1 MILREIT
8 IGRDRNSDIYLD
20 ARCMYASKH
29 HAVIYLDGNKLM
41 YKDTS
46 SNGTLI
52 NNVSVRHRA
61 VPIRR
66 GDIIML
72 AGKYQLNWNQIDA
85 LVRRGENYEPPVI
98 VPKNATVGMVDNV
111 LVQQPVMVDTSKW
124 NWGAFGLY
132 PIWGFFNGCW
142 WAFFVSLFFWWTFP
156 IPNIIFGVYGS
167 RWAWENRHW
176 GSPQD
181 FQQMQSSWG
190 IWGII
195 VTVLNVLAWFWWIFV
210 YLAIIMI

>member
-1 MILREIT
+1 MMLRKIT
-8 IGRDRNSDIYLD
+8 VGRERDCDIFLD
-20 ARCMYASKH
+20 ASCIYASKY
-29 HAVIYLDGNKLM
+29 HALIYFDGDRLM

-46 SNGTLI
+46 TNGTLI
-52 NNVSVRHRA
+52 NNVSVKHRS

-66 GDIIML
+66 GDVIML

-85 LVRRGENYEPPVI
+85 IIRKNEIVENPLPVA
-98 VPKNATVGMVDNV
+98 PKTETVGMATTEQPPMQVDV
-111 LVQQPVMVDTSKW
+111 SKW

-156 IPNIIFGVYGS
+156 IPNIVFGVYGS
-167 RWAWENRHW
+167 RWAWENRSW
-176 GSPQD
+176 DSPRN
-181 FQQMQSSWG
+181 FSQMQSCWA

-195 VTVLNVLAWFWWIFV
+195 VTVFNVIAWLWWLFV
-210 YLAIIMI
+210 YLAILVI